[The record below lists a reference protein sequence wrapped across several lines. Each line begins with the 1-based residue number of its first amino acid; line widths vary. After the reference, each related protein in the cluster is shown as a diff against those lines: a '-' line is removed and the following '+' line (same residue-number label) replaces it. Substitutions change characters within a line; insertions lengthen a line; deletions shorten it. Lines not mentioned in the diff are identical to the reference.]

1 MSNMYKTRDVAS
13 GDILSYYSA
22 NSLDNITIPLIKQ
35 EISNIVT
42 KPRFRFNILN
52 EDETVKEEIPQED
65 IILGGSYSENYQS
78 GQRRNIS
85 LSLFN
90 NTGKYNPSINGIW
103 SGTKF
108 SFDMGLEL
116 SNGNTIWFPKGVY
129 VVNSANPSHTATDK
143 TLSLELGDKFSILE
157 GADGTLETS
166 YTIPVGMGIDEVIN
180 NILKFNRGNGSFLD
194 TKPIIYNEKFKD
206 MKTQATITKEAGD
219 NFGAIILD
227 LATQLN
233 AEVFYDTNGNL
244 NFVPINDVTNDSDK
258 PIIYSFFAEN
268 GDIASNNM
276 SFDLSSVINRII
288 VVGGSS
294 NSETYRAVSVNDNP
308 ASPLCYQRIGYKTAS
323 PINDTNI
330 TSKRLA
336 QERADYELRQKL
348 ILKSSVSSEI
358 RYNPLLMVN
367 NLINITDEFFELK
380 NESFLLQSISCPI
393 DYSGSM
399 SITTS
404 NIKNIP
410 FTVGRR

>member
-1 MSNMYKTRDVAS
+1 
-13 GDILSYYSA
+13 
-22 NSLDNITIPLIKQ
+22 
-35 EISNIVT
+35 
-42 KPRFRFNILN
+42 
-52 EDETVKEEIPQED
+52 
-65 IILGGSYSENYQS
+65 
-78 GQRRNIS
+78 
-85 LSLFN
+85 
-90 NTGKYNPSINGIW
+90 
-103 SGTKF
+103 
-108 SFDMGLEL
+108 
-116 SNGNTIWFPKGVY
+116 
-129 VVNSANPSHTATDK
+129 
-143 TLSLELGDKFSILE
+143 
-157 GADGTLETS
+157 
-166 YTIPVGMGIDEVIN
+166 
-180 NILKFNRGNGSFLD
+180 
-194 TKPIIYNEKFKD
+194 
-206 MKTQATITKEAGD
+206 
-219 NFGAIILD
+219 
-227 LATQLN
+227 
-233 AEVFYDTNGNL
+233 
-244 NFVPINDVTNDSDK
+244 
-258 PIIYSFFAEN
+258 
-268 GDIASNNM
+268 M

-330 TSKRLA
+330 TSKKLA